1 MAAGAA
7 SDPTVQMLARRAL
20 RCSQSPMGA
29 NIAFIRFKYDIDFC
43 TSLKTRAQS
52 IRTYHQ
58 LNAVQCDYM
67 DVLFTLRNCING
79 SQKIGFNSTEIAAF
93 TESMYI
99 D

>member
-1 MAAGAA
+1 
-7 SDPTVQMLARRAL
+7 
-20 RCSQSPMGA
+20 MGA
-29 NIAFIRFKYDIDFC
+29 NVAFLRFKYDIDFC

-52 IRTYHQ
+52 TRTYHQ

-79 SQKIGFNSTEIAAF
+79 SQTIEGFSSTEIAAF
-93 TESMYI
+93 TESTYT

>member
-1 MAAGAA
+1 M
-7 SDPTVQMLARRAL
+7 V
-20 RCSQSPMGA
+20 
-29 NIAFIRFKYDIDFC
+29 
-43 TSLKTRAQS
+43 TSLKTSAQS

-58 LNAVQCDYM
+58 LNAVQYDYM

-79 SQKIGFNSTEIAAF
+79 SQTIEGFSSTEIDAF